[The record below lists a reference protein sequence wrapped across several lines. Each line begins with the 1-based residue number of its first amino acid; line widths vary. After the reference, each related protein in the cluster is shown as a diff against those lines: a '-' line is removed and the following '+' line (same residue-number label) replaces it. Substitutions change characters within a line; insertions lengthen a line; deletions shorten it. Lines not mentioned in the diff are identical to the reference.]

1 MEKLEY
7 TSNSIISESLIRR
20 TDNTIAN
27 KGHKEKK
34 TNNGQQ
40 MTNREKDK
48 QWSTK
53 DKNRKRQTMFNTKV
67 DRKQLM
73 IEQQQPTK
81 IRGSSQVP

>member
-27 KGHKEKK
+27 KGQKEKK

-40 MTNREKDK
+40 RKKTEKDK
-48 QWSTK
+48 Q
-53 DKNRKRQTMFNTKV
+53 
-67 DRKQLM
+67 
-73 IEQQQPTK
+73 
-81 IRGSSQVP
+81 

>member
-27 KGHKEKK
+27 KGQTEKK

-40 MTNREKDK
+40 RTNREKDK
-48 QWSTK
+48 QWSIN
-53 DKNRKRQTMFNTKV
+53 DKNRKRQTMVNK
-67 DRKQLM
+67 
-73 IEQQQPTK
+73 
-81 IRGSSQVP
+81 